1 MLNISIL
8 TGRMVADPE
17 ITVVGANQNR
27 KCSFRIAVPR
37 RFKTE
42 SGPDSDFINVV
53 AWNNTADFVGRHFF
67 KGKWINVVGPIQT
80 RTWER
85 DGQKYYGFEINAD
98 QVNFVGDKKDNDAKS
113 QPTVQSQS
121 AESAKRQPAHIDDD
135 GVIDENEDLPF

>member
-98 QVNFVGDKKDNDAKS
+98 QVNLWAIKKTTMQSRSPLSNRSLPNLQNDNLHTSTMTA
-113 QPTVQSQS
+113 
-121 AESAKRQPAHIDDD
+121 
-135 GVIDENEDLPF
+135 